1 MIKVNTKN
9 NSTKTTKINNMKFME
24 MNISKTN
31 ISNKMKSMR
40 TMKNKIMEIN
50 MNMMKIKNKETNN
63 GKTEIKIL
71 WKPFIAISS
80 SYADK

>member
-24 MNISKTN
+24 MNLSKTK